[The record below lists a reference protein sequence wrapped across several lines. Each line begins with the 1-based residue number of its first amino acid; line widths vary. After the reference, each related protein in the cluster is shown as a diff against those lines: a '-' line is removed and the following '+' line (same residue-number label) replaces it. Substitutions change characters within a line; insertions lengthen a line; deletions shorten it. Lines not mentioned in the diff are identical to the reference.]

1 MPNQTIGLD
10 PAPGEPVQIDL
21 DGIHVEALALSH
33 GLDQTTN
40 IGFVITV
47 DGIKLLFTGDI
58 DTSQINEEE
67 FRAYELPEENID
79 IAFIQHFY
87 LTDNASDQRF
97 VKEGIAAKYII
108 PIHYFYTNPPLN
120 RKTVLSNYPDAI
132 LFDKELSSW
141 VMPE

>member
-1 MPNQTIGLD
+1 M
-10 PAPGEPVQIDL
+10 DL

-33 GLDQTTN
+33 GSGQPTN
-40 IGFVITV
+40 IGFLITV
-47 DGIKLLFTGDI
+47 DGIKFLFTGDI
-58 DTSQINEEE
+58 DINQINYAE
-67 FRAYELPEENID
+67 FRAYGLPEENIN

-87 LTDNASDQRF
+87 LTDDATDQRF
-97 VKEGIAAKYII
+97 VKEGIGAKYII

-132 LFDKELSSW
+132 FFDRELSSW